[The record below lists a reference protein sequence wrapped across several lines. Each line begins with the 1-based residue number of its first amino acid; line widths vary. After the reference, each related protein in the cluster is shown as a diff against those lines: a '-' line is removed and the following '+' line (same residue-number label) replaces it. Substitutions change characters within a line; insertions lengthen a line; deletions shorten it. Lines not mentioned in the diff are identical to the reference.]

1 MKSIIIDGKKFSIS
15 GYSSF
20 EDLVDTEFEGKDLS
34 KIKVEDLEGIPY
46 RLEYKTSIPCTL
58 EEALEDIEG
67 LGTIFD
73 WVDYVEN
80 NPRRE
85 EATIVYIDNF
95 WDWESSDFED
105 SYYGY
110 FTSEEDFAENYLED
124 IGWDIDLSDYFDYEA
139 YGEMR
144 YNDFNLEEYTP
155 EALADYREE
164 LGLSEDYN
172 DSDSSS
178 MNKKELERKYGF
190 IGDYEGEEEED
201 TFDDNSD
208 IDLTEAQEEYDR
220 FVEDHSWEIYLAEEY
235 SLDGY
240 EGIARA
246 EINEYWNGIDDF
258 LENSGYGRD
267 FIDMESF
274 TQSLFNYDY
283 IYIDG
288 YVFRNN

>member
-1 MKSIIIDGKKFSIS
+1 MKSIIIDGKKFDIS
-15 GYSSF
+15 EYSDL

-80 NPRRE
+80 NPRSE

-95 WDWESSDFED
+95 WDWEYSDFED

-164 LGLSEDYN
+164 LGLSEGYN

>member
-1 MKSIIIDGKKFSIS
+1 MKNIIIDGKKFSIS

-20 EDLVDTEFEGKDLS
+20 EDLVDTEFEGEDLS

-80 NPRRE
+80 NPRKE

-110 FTSEEDFAENYLED
+110 FTSEEDFAEEYLAE
-124 IGWDIDLSDYFDYEA
+124 IGWDIDLSSYFDYSK
-139 YGEMR
+139 YGEMLW
-144 YNDFNLEEYTP
+144 NDYDLDYYTP
-155 EALADYREE
+155 EALEDYREE
-164 LGLSEDYN
+164 LGLPPLDANRTPKSR
-172 DSDSSS
+172 
-178 MNKKELERKYGF
+178 KELELSYGF
-190 IGDYEGEEEED
+190 IGDDIEDEEELNMELGD
-201 TFDDNSD
+201 SEE
-208 IDLTEAQEEYDR
+208 LERAQEEYDH
-220 FVEDHSWEIYLAEEY
+220 FVADHSLEVYLAE
-235 SLDGY
+235 LDDY
-240 EGIARA
+240 A
-246 EINEYWNGIDDF
+246 EIAETYINESLGGMDYFAREEGSDI
-258 LENSGYGRD
+258 RD
-267 FIDMESF
+267 YVDIESF
-274 TQSLFNYDY
+274 THDLFYDY

>member
-1 MKSIIIDGKKFSIS
+1 MKSIIIDGKKFDIS
-15 GYSSF
+15 EYSDL

-80 NPRRE
+80 NPRSE
-85 EATIVYIDNF
+85 DATIVYIDNF
-95 WDWESSDFED
+95 WDWEYSDFED

>member
-1 MKSIIIDGKKFSIS
+1 MKSIIIDGKKFDIS
-15 GYSSF
+15 EYSDL
-20 EDLVDTEFEGKDLS
+20 EDLVDTEFEGEDLS

-80 NPRRE
+80 NPRSE
-85 EATIVYIDNF
+85 DATIVYIDNF
-95 WDWESSDFED
+95 WDWEYSDFED

-110 FTSEEDFAENYLED
+110 FTSEEDLAENYLED

-201 TFDDNSD
+201 TFDDNSN

>member
-1 MKSIIIDGKKFSIS
+1 MKSIIIDGKKFNIFD
-15 GYSSF
+15 YSDL

-139 YGEMR
+139 YGEMLW
-144 YNDFNLEEYTP
+144 DDLELGNFTP
-155 EALADYREE
+155 EALAEYREE
-164 LGLSEDYN
+164 LGLPEDYN

-178 MNKKELERKYGF
+178 MSRKELEMKYGF
-190 IGDYEGEEEED
+190 IGDDEGEEKED
-201 TFDDNSD
+201 ILEDNT
-208 IDLTEAQEEYDR
+208 IDLTEAQEKYDR
-220 FVEDHSWEIYLAEEY
+220 FLEDYNWEIYLAEHDYTGVAEEY
-235 SLDGY
+235 IDEIWG
-240 EGIARA
+240 GIEAFAR
-246 EINEYWNGIDDF
+246 EHQSIMEDC
-258 LENSGYGRD
+258 
-267 FIDMESF
+267 IDMESF

>member
-1 MKSIIIDGKKFSIS
+1 MKSIIIDGKKFDIS
-15 GYSSF
+15 EYSDL

-80 NPRRE
+80 NPRSE
-85 EATIVYIDNF
+85 DATIVYIDNF
-95 WDWESSDFED
+95 WDWEYSDFED

-201 TFDDNSD
+201 TFDDNSN

>member
-1 MKSIIIDGKKFSIS
+1 MKSIIIDGQKFNIAD
-15 GYSSF
+15 YSSL
-20 EDLVDTEFEGKDLS
+20 ESLADIEFEGKDLS
-34 KIKVEDLEGIPY
+34 KIKVEDFEDIPD
-46 RLEYKTSIPCTL
+46 RLVYKTPVPCTL
-58 EEALEDIEG
+58 EEALEDTKGFDI
-67 LGTIFD
+67 IFD
-73 WVDYVEN
+73 WVDYLQDNDNE
-80 NPRRE
+80 E
-85 EATIVYIDNF
+85 EATIAYINNYLS
-95 WDWESSDFED
+95 WDRDHFED

-201 TFDDNSD
+201 TFDDNSN

>member
-1 MKSIIIDGKKFSIS
+1 MKSIIIDGQKFNIAD
-15 GYSSF
+15 YSSL
-20 EDLVDTEFEGKDLS
+20 ESLVDIEFEGKDLS

-80 NPRRE
+80 NPRSE

-95 WDWESSDFED
+95 WDWEYSDFED

-240 EGIARA
+240 EGIARV

>member
-1 MKSIIIDGKKFSIS
+1 MKSIIIDGKKFDIS
-15 GYSSF
+15 EYSDL

-80 NPRRE
+80 NPRSE
-85 EATIVYIDNF
+85 DATIVYIDNF
-95 WDWESSDFED
+95 WDWEYSDFED

-164 LGLSEDYN
+164 LGLLEEYN

>member
-1 MKSIIIDGKKFSIS
+1 MKSIIIDGKKFDIS
-15 GYSSF
+15 EYSDLES
-20 EDLVDTEFEGKDLS
+20 LVDSEFEGKDLS
-34 KIKVEDLEGIPY
+34 KIEVEDFDDIPD
-46 RLEYKTSIPCTL
+46 RLANETPVPCTL
-58 EEALEDIEG
+58 EEALEDTEG
-67 LGTIFD
+67 FNTIFD

-80 NPRRE
+80 NPRSE
-85 EATIVYIDNF
+85 DATIVYIDNF
-95 WDWESSDFED
+95 WDWEYSDFED

>member
-1 MKSIIIDGKKFSIS
+1 MKNIIIDGQKFNIAD
-15 GYSSF
+15 YSSL
-20 EDLVDTEFEGKDLS
+20 ESLADIEFEGKDLS

-58 EEALEDIEG
+58 EEALEDTEG
-67 LGTIFD
+67 FDMIFD

-95 WDWESSDFED
+95 WDWEYSDFED

-220 FVEDHSWEIYLAEEY
+220 FVEDHSWEIRLASLPYDEVAEEY
-235 SLDGY
+235 
-240 EGIARA
+240 
-246 EINEYWNGIDDF
+246 IDY
-258 LENSGYGRD
+258 YGSIEAFMRECSNMIID
-267 FIDMESF
+267 FIDLEDF
-274 TQSLFNYDY
+274 FDNYLGYDFV
-283 IYIDG
+283 DG
-288 YVFRNN
+288 YVFRNY

>member
-1 MKSIIIDGKKFSIS
+1 MKSIIIDGKKFDIS
-15 GYSSF
+15 EYSDL

-58 EEALEDIEG
+58 EEALKDIEG

-80 NPRRE
+80 NPRSE
-85 EATIVYIDNF
+85 DATIVYIDNF
-95 WDWESSDFED
+95 WDWEYSDFED